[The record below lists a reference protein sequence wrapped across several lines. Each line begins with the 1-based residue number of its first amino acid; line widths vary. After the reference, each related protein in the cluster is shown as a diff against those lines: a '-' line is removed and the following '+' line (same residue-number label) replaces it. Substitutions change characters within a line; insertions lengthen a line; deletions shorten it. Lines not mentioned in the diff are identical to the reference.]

1 MYLRPFVPFTKFT
14 KFSTVLGTISFLVVA
29 SDIEEDDGS
38 WLLLYPSVRTERFRT
53 LVVPQGAGL
62 LLNLLELLGTII
74 PVP

>member
-1 MYLRPFVPFTKFT
+1 MSERWDPAPYEQFDFDSLC
-14 KFSTVLGTISFLVVA
+14 FLVVA

-38 WLLLYPSVRTERFRT
+38 WLLLYPSVRTEQFRT